1 MGNTQSMKKI
11 NYEDMQT
18 VTKNPEIYLIIN
30 TLSPS
35 DQKCLIVNTTVAEEE
50 EILINKYLKENKSIR
65 IIVYGKNCND
75 DSVQKKYQ
83 QLLTLGFYNIFV
95 YTGGMFEWLL
105 LQDIYDKELFP
116 TTKKELDLL
125 KYKPN
130 QLLNSIETEEFVL
143 ATSNFLA
150 CSLFWFLIS
159 SLAISNRTLV
169 DGSDKRVAHIF
180 WASAFDDFAKTL
192 PAKVLVSS
200 IPEVEAATKEGVI
213 VF

>member
-18 VTKNPEIYLIIN
+18 VVKNPEVYLIIN

-35 DQKCLIVNTTVAEEE
+35 EQKCLIVNTTIAEEE
-50 EILINKYLKENKSIR
+50 ELIINKYMKENKNIR

-75 DSVQKKYQ
+75 ETIQKKYQ

-105 LQDIYDKELFP
+105 LQDIYGKDLFP

-125 KYKPN
+125 KYKPG
-130 QLLNSIETEEFVL
+130 QLLNIALLEY
-143 ATSNFLA
+143 
-150 CSLFWFLIS
+150 
-159 SLAISNRTLV
+159 
-169 DGSDKRVAHIF
+169 
-180 WASAFDDFAKTL
+180 
-192 PAKVLVSS
+192 
-200 IPEVEAATKEGVI
+200 
-213 VF
+213 

>member
-11 NYEDMQT
+11 NYEDMPT
-18 VTKNPEIYLIIN
+18 VIKNPEVYLIIN

-50 EILINKYLKENKSIR
+50 ELIINKYMKENKSIR

-75 DSVQKKYQ
+75 ETIQKKYQ

-105 LQDIYDKELFP
+105 LQDIYGKDLFP

-125 KYKPN
+125 KYKPC
-130 QLLNSIETEEFVL
+130 QLLNIALLE
-143 ATSNFLA
+143 N
-150 CSLFWFLIS
+150 
-159 SLAISNRTLV
+159 
-169 DGSDKRVAHIF
+169 
-180 WASAFDDFAKTL
+180 
-192 PAKVLVSS
+192 
-200 IPEVEAATKEGVI
+200 
-213 VF
+213 